1 MSYVNIGKV
10 TEELNE
16 LAGDKVTKGH
26 EVIEFQ
32 APTEANGYTW
42 YRKYA
47 DGWVEQGGYHSNAG
61 QSSAYTATINLI
73 IPMANTTY
81 QISRTADKNSIA
93 NDPGTRWISGAN
105 SGSRTT
111 TSFTIFT
118 DQVGYVYGDWWE
130 VKGMYAQ

>member
-16 LAGDKVTKGH
+16 LAGDKVAKGH

-32 APTEANGYTW
+32 APIAGNGYTW

-47 DGWVEQGGYHSNAG
+47 DGWVEQGGVYDRGSVATSWNTTITLPVMM
-61 QSSAYTATINLI
+61 QNTNYTAIVSAQWMDGDHLGENGINVEE
-73 IPMANTTY
+73 
-81 QISRTADKNSIA
+81 K
-93 NDPGTRWISGAN
+93 
-105 SGSRTT
+105 T
-111 TSFTIFT
+111 TSSFKIYFYT
-118 DQVGYVYGDWWE
+118 GASGDGVRAACWE